1 MKKTPLYAALILA
14 IGLYSAQTLKRNSL
28 WLDEYAIWT
37 DTAAKS
43 PHWSRGR
50 VFLGNALFN
59 EKSIDEAITHYKAAI
74 RIEEDA
80 RFFGPAYAMAKQNL
94 AIAYAEK
101 SEYSQAI
108 KELSESILLHPDAEG
123 YYNLGVL
130 YERMGRKDLAAREFE
145 NALKIK
151 GDFLPAK
158 EALMP
163 YGDFR

>member
-1 MKKTPLYAALILA
+1 MRKIPLYAALILA
-14 IGLYSAQTLKRNSL
+14 IGLYCAETLKRNSL
-28 WLDEYAIWT
+28 YLDEYALWT

-43 PHWSRGR
+43 PHWSRAR
-50 VFLGNALFN
+50 VLLGNALFDK
-59 EKSIDEAITHYKAAI
+59 KSLDQAIAHYKAVI

-80 RFFGPAYAMAKQNL
+80 RFFGPAYHAAKQNL

-101 SEYSQAI
+101 AEYSQAI

-130 YERMGRKDLAAREFE
+130 YERMGRKDLAAKEFE

-151 GDFLPAK
+151 GGFLPAK
-158 EALMP
+158 EALGS
-163 YGDFR
+163 YGDFH